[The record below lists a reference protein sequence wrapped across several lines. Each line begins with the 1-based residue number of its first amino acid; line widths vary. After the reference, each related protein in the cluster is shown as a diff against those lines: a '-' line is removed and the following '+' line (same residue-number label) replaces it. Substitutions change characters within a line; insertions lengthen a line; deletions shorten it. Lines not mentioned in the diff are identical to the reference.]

1 MHVEMYGQKKI
12 HFGYFYGFEGKYPFR
27 FSTLSMNHQRE
38 LKKVM
43 VENITNVH
51 RVCDCLLRDHFTQTL
66 CETLGT

>member
-1 MHVEMYGQKKI
+1 MALKE
-12 HFGYFYGFEGKYPFR
+12 KYPFR

-51 RVCDCLLRDHFTQTL
+51 RVCDGLLRFMSQLPGTSGVHDHLTQTL
-66 CETLGT
+66 CKILGT